1 MLDAVAAPRQT
12 IVSSA
17 PADGPFAEP
26 LQSAVFFG
34 TGKQAANLA
43 LCIRKQLEPSL
54 HQASLDIIG
63 IERREAALDAFRH
76 RVNKLFPGSGHVF
89 AANTD
94 RFVRIARPPTIGF
107 IASPP
112 QAHEAGLRW
121 MMEHGVER
129 IVVEKPIASSHA
141 DLESIGDVL
150 RSQPERVCVQEQY
163 LYSRLYD
170 ELLRVVRDPTA
181 YIAER
186 CIRVS
191 GPLSVTGTVTRF
203 YKKRLRDLGDQRHVE
218 NICLLE
224 LPHILTLLHSAFG
237 KQSVASLDVDDLLY
251 RSKIYPGYKKA
262 SIVFN
267 DRASRRHQVD
277 LSNVDPC
284 RRTMSIQLSGGYNV
298 ELRFPGRLRNE
309 GTFFES
315 RVTITRGRSL
325 LYAQCYADD
334 HLTTAVRHYLRWHG
348 LLGTYDRC
356 YEPSRL
362 VIELAGR

>member
-1 MLDAVAAPRQT
+1 MHDFVAASRGESVAST
-12 IVSSA
+12 
-17 PADGPFAEP
+17 PADGPSAEP

-54 HQASLDIIG
+54 HQASLGFIG
-63 IERREAALDAFRH
+63 IERREEARDAFRH
-76 RVNKLFPGSGHVF
+76 RVNQLFPGSHHVF

-94 RFVRIARPPTIGF
+94 RFVRIARTPSIGF
-107 IASPP
+107 ITSPP
-112 QAHEAGLRW
+112 QAHEAGLQW

-141 DLESIGDVL
+141 DLEAIGDVL
-150 RSQPERVCVQEQY
+150 RLQPERVCIQEQY

-170 ELLRVVRDPTA
+170 ELLRIVRDPTA
-181 YIAER
+181 YVAER
-186 CIRVS
+186 CVGVR
-191 GPLSVTGTVTRF
+191 GTLSVTGTITRF

-224 LPHILTLLHSAFG
+224 LPHILTLLYNAFG

-251 RSKIYPGYKKA
+251 RSRIYPGYKKA
-262 SIVFN
+262 SIMFD

-284 RRTMSIQLSGGYNV
+284 RRTCPFNSAAATTSSSVFRDGCATQGHSSI
-298 ELRFPGRLRNE
+298 R
-309 GTFFES
+309 
-315 RVTITRGRSL
+315 
-325 LYAQCYADD
+325 A
-334 HLTTAVRHYLRWHG
+334 
-348 LLGTYDRC
+348 
-356 YEPSRL
+356 
-362 VIELAGR
+362 